1 MAEWILICNSN
12 YFNIKEAFTSQNTIT
27 WPQLNH
33 VLKEDIVY
41 CYVTYPFSSI
51 LYKCEVSEINLNRM
65 DESSK
70 EYVKHALFY
79 ENRQIY
85 MRLKRLRS
93 YREGILS
100 DTVLRKYGISSLQM
114 SSKVSSELSVAIEKQ
129 NRLEKRTKV
138 IKWVGGI
145 SVSVAMILGIVGF
158 YYYHDKMKDTTTPKE
173 LILESE
179 NDSKSELSEDEKLWY
194 SAYKQLSEHTKLN
207 GVECITHSREE
218 RQQVR
223 NALLEIAGDDVVV
236 NSEYELWCSN
246 SNSVNV
252 SIWDYDPYDPGQV
265 GIYWSNLG
273 EGNLSD
279 EYYPDEFLCHIG
291 ESRDEVMDKL
301 GITDDMIGNT
311 DYVGINGSDE
321 LEGVSVSYFSDHSVA
336 EILFLRKDN
345 TSIELSFSNS
355 NEKLVKIGFNDE
367 NDYSGEAKKLIDK
380 LSNGEEKAIA
390 WNSASSIEIGNIVSF
405 GRYEQD
411 NSSENGTEDILWYVV
426 SSTENEFLLVSCRG
440 LEFVM
445 YGEDVEESMTWSG
458 SYVRNW
464 LQSDFY
470 YQAFDDDEKNAIVT
484 KTLETIDDYE
494 HVVGEVTQDTVFLLS
509 PEEADTYL
517 SSSQRPMLIT
527 DYAKNE
533 VGWNKITTCGYYLRS
548 YNSRMPGVWGY
559 DSHGELR
566 NYSYDRPMNYY
577 PPVAVRPAVW
587 IKR

>member
-1 MAEWILICNSN
+1 MTEWILICNSN

-114 SSKVSSELSVAIEKQ
+114 SSKVSSELSEAIEKQ

-158 YYYHDKMKDTTTPKE
+158 YYYHDENKMKDTTTPKE

-252 SIWDYDPYDPGQV
+252 SIRDYDPYDPGQV
-265 GIYWSNLG
+265 GMCWSEWE
-273 EGNLSD
+273 EGSAD
-279 EYYPDEFLCHIG
+279 YYPDNFPCHIG

-301 GITDDMIGNT
+301 GITDDMLCNI
-311 DYVGINGSDE
+311 DIDGSDE
-321 LEGVSVSYFSDHSVA
+321 LEEVSISYFLDNSIA
-336 EILFLRKDN
+336 GLEFLRTDN
-345 TSIELSFSNS
+345 TSIELMFSS
-355 NEKLVKIGFNDE
+355 DNEKLERINFNDL
-367 NDYSGEAKKLIDK
+367 NDYSDVAKKLIDK
-380 LSNGEEKAIA
+380 LSDGEEKAIA
-390 WNSASSIEIGNIVSF
+390 WNSGLPIEIGDIVSF

-426 SSTENEFLLVSCRG
+426 SSAENEFLLVSCRG

-445 YGEDVEESMTWSG
+445 YGEDVGESMTWSG

-470 YQAFDDDEKNAIVT
+470 YQAFDDEEKNAIVT
-484 KTLETIDDYE
+484 KTLETIDDSE

-533 VGWNKITTCGYYLRS
+533 VGWNNITTCGNYLRS
-548 YNSRMPGVWGY
+548 YNSRMTGVLGD

-566 NYSYDRPMNYY
+566 NYRCDYPMNYY